1 MATTREKM
9 STSVARFEDLK
20 PIDYASFIKDYT
32 PSGTQGYSL
41 IGKAG
46 NTVPPIA
53 GNHGFYMGINKVE
66 AGKGTPLHSHP
77 KPEVFVVLSGQW
89 TFFWGENGEN
99 EANLGPWDTISFPA
113 RTSEGFRNIG
123 DEEGHLLV
131 VLSGSEVGQVTF
143 TKSNQSNQ
151 SNAEAQTASA

>member
-1 MATTREKM
+1 MATTKAKM

-32 PSGTQGYSL
+32 PDGTQGYAL

-53 GNHGFYMGINKVE
+53 GNHGFYMAINKV
-66 AGKGTPLHSHP
+66 APGKSTPLHSHP

-99 EANLGPWDTISFPA
+99 EVDLGPWDTISFPA
-113 RTSEGFRNIG
+113 RTNEGFRNIG
-123 DEEGHLLV
+123 AEEGHLLV
-131 VLSGSEVGQVTF
+131 VLSGSEVGKVTF
-143 TKSNQSNQ
+143 TQNTQNTQ
-151 SNAEAQTASA
+151 NNAEAQAASA